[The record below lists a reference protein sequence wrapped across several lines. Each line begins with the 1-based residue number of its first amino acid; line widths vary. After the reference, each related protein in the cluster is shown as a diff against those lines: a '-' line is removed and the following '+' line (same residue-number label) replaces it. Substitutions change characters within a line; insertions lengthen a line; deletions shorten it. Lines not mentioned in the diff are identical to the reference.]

1 MGLGV
6 RAVANERRKKKSPSR
21 GHSFSLSSRPL
32 VCAFPFFVSGTVPKD
47 LDPSLL
53 SLSTVS
59 LLLSKRRRDRR
70 DPIQARDDPEL
81 ASQTKKRQSI
91 VSSSSHQA
99 KEKKTK
105 TTMGRFFSVEFDSQ
119 RVYCCAS
126 CGTSLAPAESLVSK
140 VSRDRDERENE
151 RGRMRKRRTRS
162 FLFLRPSQR
171 RESVESRRHAEATER
186 LSLSQ
191 PPTSPS
197 STFFI

>member
-99 KEKKTK
+99 KEKKNENDN
-105 TTMGRFFSVEFDSQ
+105 GPLLQ
-119 RVYCCAS
+119 RRVRQPQ
-126 CGTSLAPAESLVSK
+126 GLLLRQLRHLAG
-140 VSRDRDERENE
+140 SRREPRQQGE
-151 RGRMRKRRTRS
+151 RGSGREGTERTRERKRETRS
-162 FLFLRPSQR
+162 FPSSDQ
-171 RESVESRRHAEATER
+171 AEASER
-186 LSLSQ
+186 
-191 PPTSPS
+191 PR
-197 STFFI
+197 